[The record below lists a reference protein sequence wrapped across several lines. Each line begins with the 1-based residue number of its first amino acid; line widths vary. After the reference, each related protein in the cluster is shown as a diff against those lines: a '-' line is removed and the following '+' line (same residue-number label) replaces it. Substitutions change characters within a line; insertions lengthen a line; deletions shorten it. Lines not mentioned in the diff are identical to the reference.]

1 MSSNASKAFDS
12 LQYDDETQLN
22 PTSSQCLGH
31 DKLSKNNPNVNN
43 LYSHTA
49 DNIYDSGGHHKLQD
63 RNEETYDHFFG
74 KQTEVNFTRL
84 NNALM

>member
-31 DKLSKNNPNVNN
+31 DKLSKNNSNV
-43 LYSHTA
+43 Y
-49 DNIYDSGGHHKLQD
+49 IPKKLDQSDQD
-63 RNEETYDHFFG
+63 YRR
-74 KQTEVNFTRL
+74 QL
-84 NNALM
+84 